1 MAGIAFVLK
10 GFHPPCH
17 HRDGSS
23 LPIGAASGFTF
34 CQRAPNVHKRARRI
48 AVGIVFGGHL
58 LVCGIAG
65 ILAYSSAAL
74 VGQQELVH
82 LNEAMPHRGPD
93 GSGTWLSNDR
103 KVGLSHLRLAIVDL
117 SDEARQP
124 MSDAEGIVQLTYN
137 GEIYNH
143 LLLRRELEAK
153 GYAFR
158 TDHSDTEVLIHGYKE
173 WGVDGLVSRLIGMFA
188 FAIWDKRKKRL
199 TIVRDRV
206 GIKPIYF
213 TRAGGRFIFGSEI
226 KALMSVGDVPR
237 AVNGTAI
244 AHYLS
249 FMVSPAPLTMFRGV
263 FKLPAGH
270 IMEIEADGT
279 ARARRYWEAL
289 PGKSGIMDEV
299 RGLSA
304 NAQSEFFEKEILRR
318 LETAIER
325 RMMSDVPFGVFL
337 SGGIDSSANVALMS
351 RISNRPVKT
360 FTIGFSDHTH
370 LNELDYAER
379 VAREFQTDH
388 HEIRVDG
395 ADMRGYLNDL
405 IVSQDEPIS
414 DWVCVPLYFV
424 SKLAKDSGVT
434 VVQVGEGSD
443 EQFAGYDSYM
453 KYLKLHDR
461 MGNGALKTM
470 LGAAS
475 PLLGALARA
484 MPGRRSVFEQA
495 FEISRRI
502 NRGHELF
509 YGGSNAFWAIHV
521 EKYLNESGIQPD
533 QADVDTGVEGLE
545 LDGANS
551 ADSGDIVDGFAR
563 NIVACDAD
571 ADVLAKMIHAEF
583 CLRLP
588 ELLLMRVDKI
598 TMSAS
603 IEARVPFL
611 DHELVDL
618 TMDIPRDIKIDGY
631 KTKHLLK
638 NALRGVIP
646 DEIIDRRKMGFA
658 APVAEWLREDFG
670 KEAEG
675 MVLGSSLTKGKGP
688 LKRNA
693 IRRAFDDHRAG
704 RQNNA
709 LHLWVLLNLT
719 AWHDHWVDGN

>member
-1 MAGIAFVLK
+1 M
-10 GFHPPCH
+10 
-17 HRDGSS
+17 
-23 LPIGAASGFTF
+23 
-34 CQRAPNVHKRARRI
+34 
-48 AVGIVFGGHL
+48 
-58 LVCGIAG
+58 CGISG
-65 ILAYSSAAL
+65 ILAFASSAA
-74 VGQQELVH
+74 VADEELVR
-82 LNEAMPHRGPD
+82 LNESMPHRGPD
-93 GSGTWLSNDR
+93 GSGTWLADDR
-103 KVGLSHLRLAIVDL
+103 KAGLSHLRLAIVDL
-117 SDEARQP
+117 SDDAAQP
-124 MSDAEGIVQLTYN
+124 MSDPEGSIRLTYN

-143 LLLRRELEAK
+143 LELRRELEAA
-153 GYAFR
+153 GYTFR
-158 TDHSDTEVLIHGYKE
+158 TDHSDTEVLVHGYKA
-173 WGVDGLVSRLIGMFA
+173 WGVDGLVNRLIGMFA
-188 FAIWDKRKKRL
+188 FAIWDARKKRL

-206 GIKPIYF
+206 GIKPVYF

-270 IMEIEADGT
+270 IMEVEADGT
-279 ARARRYWEAL
+279 ARARRYWDAL
-289 PGKSGIMDEV
+289 PGKSGITDEV
-299 RGLSA
+299 CGLSDSA
-304 NAQSEFFEKEILRR
+304 ARDFYGKEVLRR
-318 LETAIER
+318 LETAIDR

-351 RISNRPVKT
+351 RISNQPVKT

-370 LNELDYAER
+370 LNELEYADR
-379 VAREFQTDH
+379 VAQAFNTDH

-395 ADMRGYLNDL
+395 ADMRGYLHDL

-461 MGNGALKTM
+461 MGSGALKSL

-475 PLLGALARA
+475 PVLGALARA

-495 FEISRRI
+495 YEISRRI
-502 NRGHELF
+502 DQGHELF

-521 EKYLNESGIQPD
+521 EKYLNASGISPD
-533 QADVDTGVEGLE
+533 PADVETGVEGLE
-545 LDGANS
+545 LNGAES
-551 ADSGDIVDGFAR
+551 ADSGDIVDCCAR
-563 NIVACDAD
+563 AIADGATDAD
-571 ADVLAKMIHAEF
+571 ALTKMIHAEF
-583 CLRLP
+583 RLRLP

-598 TMSAS
+598 TMSTS
-603 IEARVPFL
+603 VEARVPFL

-631 KTKHLLK
+631 KTKNLLK
-638 NALRGVIP
+638 QALRGVIP
-646 DEIIDRRKMGFA
+646 DEIIDRKKMGFA
-658 APVAEWLREDFG
+658 APAAEWLREDFG

-675 MVLGSSLTKGKGP
+675 MVLGSPLAAAKGP
-688 LKRNA
+688 LNGDA
-693 IRRAFDDHRAG
+693 IQRAFDDHRAG
-704 RQNNA
+704 RQDNA
-709 LHLWVLLNLT
+709 LHLWVLLNLA
-719 AWHDHWVDGN
+719 AWHDHWIGSA

>member
-1 MAGIAFVLK
+1 M
-10 GFHPPCH
+10 
-17 HRDGSS
+17 
-23 LPIGAASGFTF
+23 
-34 CQRAPNVHKRARRI
+34 
-48 AVGIVFGGHL
+48 
-58 LVCGIAG
+58 CGIAG
-65 ILAYSSAAL
+65 ILAFSSSAS
-74 VGQQELVH
+74 VGEDELTR
-82 LNEAMPHRGPD
+82 LNDAMPHRGPD
-93 GSGTWLSNDR
+93 GSGTWLADDR
-103 KVGLSHLRLAIVDL
+103 KVGLSHLRLAIIDL
-117 SDEARQP
+117 SDDARQP
-124 MSDAEGIVQLTYN
+124 MSDSEGSVLLTYN

-143 LLLRRELEAK
+143 VELRRELEVA
-153 GYAFR
+153 GYSFR
-158 TDHSDTEVLIHGYKE
+158 TDHSDTEVLVHGYKE
-173 WGVDGLVSRLIGMFA
+173 WGVDGLVQRIIGMFA
-188 FAIWDKRKKRL
+188 FAIWDVRKKRL
-199 TIVRDRV
+199 TVVRDRV
-206 GIKPIYF
+206 GIKPVYF

-226 KALMSVGDVPR
+226 KALMTVGDVPR
-237 AVNGTAI
+237 EVNGTAI

-270 IMEIEADGT
+270 ILEVEADGR

-289 PGKSGIMDEV
+289 PGKSGVMDETKN
-299 RGLSA
+299 LSPA
-304 NAQSEFFEKEILRR
+304 AKSEFFAKEILKR
-318 LETAIER
+318 LETAIDR

-370 LNELDYAER
+370 LNELEYADR
-379 VAREFQTDH
+379 VAKEFNTDH
-388 HEIRVDG
+388 HEIRVNG

-405 IVSQDEPIS
+405 IVSQDEPLS

-461 MGNGALKTM
+461 MGNGALKSM
-470 LGAAS
+470 IGASS

-495 FEISRRI
+495 FEISRRV
-502 NRGHELF
+502 NQGHELF

-521 EKYLNESGIQPD
+521 EKYLNASGISPD
-533 QADVDTGVEGLE
+533 PKDVETGVEGME

-551 ADSGDIVDGFAR
+551 ADSGDIMDAFAR
-563 NIVACDAD
+563 AIGNSGAD

-583 CLRLP
+583 RLRLP

-598 TMSAS
+598 TMSTS

-646 DEIIDRRKMGFA
+646 DEIIDRKKMGFA
-658 APVAEWLREDFG
+658 APAAEWLREDFG
-670 KEAEG
+670 VEAEG
-675 MVLGSSLTKGKGP
+675 MVTSSPLASASGP
-688 LKRNA
+688 LNGDA
-693 IRRAFDDHRAG
+693 IRRAFDDHRNG
-704 RQNNA
+704 RQDNA

-719 AWHDHWVDGN
+719 AWHDHWIGGA

>member
-1 MAGIAFVLK
+1 M
-10 GFHPPCH
+10 
-17 HRDGSS
+17 
-23 LPIGAASGFTF
+23 
-34 CQRAPNVHKRARRI
+34 
-48 AVGIVFGGHL
+48 
-58 LVCGIAG
+58 CGIAG
-65 ILAYSSAAL
+65 ILAFSSSATVADE
-74 VGQQELVH
+74 ELMR
-82 LNEAMPHRGPD
+82 LIEAMPHRGPD
-93 GSGTWLSNDR
+93 GNGKWLSDDR

-117 SDEARQP
+117 SDEAAQP
-124 MSDAEGIVQLTYN
+124 MRDSEGTIWLTYN

-143 LLLRRELEAK
+143 LELRRELQAA
-153 GYAFR
+153 GYTFR

-173 WGVDGLVSRLIGMFA
+173 WGVDGLVSRLVGMFA
-188 FAIWDKRKKRL
+188 FAIWDVRKKRL
-199 TIVRDRV
+199 TVVRDRV
-206 GIKPIYF
+206 GIKPVYF

-226 KALMSVGDVPR
+226 KALMTVGDVPR
-237 AVNGTAI
+237 EVNGTAI

-249 FMVSPAPLTMFRGV
+249 FMVAPAPLTMFRGV

-270 IMEIEADGT
+270 ILEVEADGT
-279 ARARRYWEAL
+279 ARARRYWDAL
-289 PGKSGIMDEV
+289 PGKSGVMDEV
-299 RGLSA
+299 RGLSPA
-304 NAQSEFFEKEILRR
+304 AQGDFFGKEILRR
-318 LETAIER
+318 LETAIDR

-370 LNELDYAER
+370 LNELEYADR
-379 VAREFQTDH
+379 VAKEFSTDH
-388 HEIRVDG
+388 HEIRVNG

-461 MGNGALKTM
+461 MGNGALKS
-470 LGAAS
+470 LIGAAS

-521 EKYLNESGIQPD
+521 EKYLDASGISPD
-533 QADVDTGVEGLE
+533 PGDIDTGVDGLE
-545 LDGANS
+545 LDSVGS
-551 ADSGDIVDGFAR
+551 SDSGDIVDAFAR

-571 ADVLAKMIHAEF
+571 ADVLARMIHAEF
-583 CLRLP
+583 RLRLP

-598 TMSAS
+598 TMSTS

-618 TMDIPRDIKIDGY
+618 TMDIPRNIKVDGY

-646 DEIIDRRKMGFA
+646 DEIIDRKKMGFA
-658 APVAEWLREDFG
+658 APAAEWLREDFG
-670 KEAEG
+670 NEAEG
-675 MVLGSSLTKGKGP
+675 MVLGSPLAGKTGP
-688 LKRNA
+688 LNGDA

-704 RQNNA
+704 RKDNA

-719 AWHDHWVDGN
+719 AWHDHWIGGA